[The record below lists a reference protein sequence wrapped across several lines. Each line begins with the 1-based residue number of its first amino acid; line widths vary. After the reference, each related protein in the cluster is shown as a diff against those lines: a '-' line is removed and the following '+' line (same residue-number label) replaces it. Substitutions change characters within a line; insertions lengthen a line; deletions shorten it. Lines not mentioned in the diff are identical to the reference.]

1 MNWLY
6 SLPKPLLVTLIIVI
20 GVAVIIFRSPPKSLC
35 DVQKSSYK
43 QSQMNFLFVN
53 PDDKIKKKT
62 FFQKNLKNCRANNS
76 PGGCYSLFYSVNRLV
91 KSFRLVH
98 PKCHSSISQMKEVK
112 AALTGIYSLFLEISW
127 GSGPKNELSSS
138 LSWLSGNDVST
149 YCKLRD
155 QIIYFY
161 GQVGLNQLEKSVY
174 QRIADQS
181 SYEKFQKFSILSEN
195 CGFYPR

>member
-6 SLPKPLLVTLIIVI
+6 SLPKPLLVTLLIVV
-20 GVAVIIFRSPPKSLC
+20 GVAVIIFRSPPRSLC

-53 PDDKIKKKT
+53 PNDKIKKKT
-62 FFQKNLKNCRANNS
+62 FFQKNFKDCRVNNS
-76 PGGCYSLFYSVNRLV
+76 PGGCYSLFYSVDRLI

-98 PKCHSSISQMKEVK
+98 SKCHPSISQMAEVRS
-112 AALTGIYSLFLEISW
+112 ALMGIYSLFLEISW
-127 GSGPKNELSSS
+127 GSGPEDALSSS

-161 GQVGLNQLEKSVY
+161 GQTGLNQLKKSVY